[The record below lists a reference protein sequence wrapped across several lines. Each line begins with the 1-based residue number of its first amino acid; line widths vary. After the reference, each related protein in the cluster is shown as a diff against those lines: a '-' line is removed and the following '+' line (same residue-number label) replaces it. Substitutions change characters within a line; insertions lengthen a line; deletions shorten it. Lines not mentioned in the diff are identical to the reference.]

1 MENDEFLIVSDDEL
15 DEFKY
20 DMQRCI
26 ANHDKSFISHHKAIL
41 LDKDNKSFLTILD
54 GFENLEIRPGISNK
68 SYMQFNGTIADDI
81 FQAISNEDM
90 KRIRQNV
97 FLVDSMN
104 LTMQMAESR
113 KSEQQKNNER
123 IQAEMEFQEYIGEL
137 KEVEQ
142 EYREAKLSEKNLMKF
157 IQNLLA
163 EQCNLSLNYEEFE
176 EMLILS
182 ANLDCIR
189 LTKIQ
194 LALLKSCAEKVD
206 TLLIAPI
213 YTDDDE
219 DTCSAIRIVL
229 SIDLI
234 KEE

>member
-1 MENDEFLIVSDDEL
+1 MEDDEFLIVSDDEL

-104 LTMQMAESR
+104 LTMQMAESK
-113 KSEQQKNNER
+113 KSKQQKNNER
-123 IQAEMEFQEYIGEL
+123 ILAEMQFSEYLGEL
-137 KEVEQ
+137 KEIEQ
-142 EYREAKLSEKNLMKF
+142 EYREAKSSEKNLMKF
-157 IQNLLA
+157 IQNLLK
-163 EQCNLSLNYEEFE
+163 EHCDLDLEYEECE
-176 EMLILS
+176 EMLMLS
-182 ANLDCIR
+182 GEFDVVR
-189 LTKIQ
+189 FTRKQ
-194 LALLKSCAEKVD
+194 LGLLKSCAEKID
-206 TLLIAPI
+206 ALLIAPV
-213 YTDDDE
+213 YDDNDNCVE
-219 DTCSAIRIVL
+219 VRIVL
-229 SIDLI
+229 SIDLF

>member
-1 MENDEFLIVSDDEL
+1 MEDEFLIVSDDEL

-104 LTMQMAESR
+104 LTMQMAESK
-113 KSEQQKNNER
+113 KSKQQKNNER
-123 IQAEMEFQEYIGEL
+123 ILAEMQFSEYLGEL
-137 KEVEQ
+137 KEIEQ
-142 EYREAKLSEKNLMKF
+142 EYREAKSSEKNLMKF
-157 IQNLLA
+157 IQNLLK
-163 EQCNLSLNYEEFE
+163 EHCDLDLEYEECE
-176 EMLILS
+176 EMLMLS
-182 ANLDCIR
+182 GEFDVVR
-189 LTKIQ
+189 FTRKQ
-194 LALLKSCAEKVD
+194 LGLLKSCAEKID
-206 TLLIAPI
+206 TLLIAPV
-213 YTDDDE
+213 YDDNDNCVE
-219 DTCSAIRIVL
+219 VRIVL
-229 SIDLI
+229 SIDLF

>member
-1 MENDEFLIVSDDEL
+1 MEDEFLIVSDDEL

-54 GFENLEIRPGISNK
+54 GFENLEIRPGIINK

-104 LTMQMAESR
+104 LTMQMAESK
-113 KSEQQKNNER
+113 KSKQQKNNER
-123 IQAEMEFQEYIGEL
+123 ILAEMQFSEYLGEL
-137 KEVEQ
+137 KEIEQ
-142 EYREAKLSEKNLMKF
+142 EYREAKSSEKNLMKF
-157 IQNLLA
+157 IQNLLK
-163 EQCNLSLNYEEFE
+163 EHCDLDLEYEECE
-176 EMLILS
+176 EMLMLS
-182 ANLDCIR
+182 GEFDVVR
-189 LTKIQ
+189 FTRKQ
-194 LALLKSCAEKVD
+194 LGLLKSCAEKID
-206 TLLIAPI
+206 TLLIAPV
-213 YTDDDE
+213 YDDNDNCVE
-219 DTCSAIRIVL
+219 VRIVL
-229 SIDLI
+229 SIDLF